1 MNSSPQLL
9 IMAIL
14 NKNIGNWLI
23 KIQIVKAII
32 VTIRFPLCPHNT
44 TKDIKAGS
52 GKADKVKR
60 SPVTNMSICDQ
71 PDEVLTSFF
80 LLFSEEVNL
89 FINQ

>member
-9 IMAIL
+9 TMAIL
-14 NKNIGNWLI
+14 DKNIGNWLI

-80 LLFSEEVNL
+80 LLFSEEINL
-89 FINQ
+89 FISQ